1 MVDTRKI
8 ISIITGVFVIFIV
21 MKITEFLQSLPQCPC
36 YTEKM
41 GNTHNLDKLV
51 FLEKSVIFIA
61 LAKIAHTVYTMFMDS
76 GSAPN
81 KEMAQNSPYILL
93 MLLLTVSVYTF
104 FTYNVYKHQQSAG
117 SKCECADKWQQNV
130 MYFQALVYALVVAMV
145 LILGLAL
152 LSSGT
157 FGDSNIKRVAT
168 LLAAFI
174 VGLGVFTAFGGDM
187 NVFLEKAMME
197 GYDDMGL
204 EPRGD
209 GFRNFMRGSNYGARG
224 GQQINA
230 ASKKSSL
237 PSMFAPP
244 PNLVSN
250 NPQLQKILSARTR

>member
-1 MVDTRKI
+1 MADTRKI

-36 YTEKM
+36 YAEKM
-41 GNTHNLDKLV
+41 GNANDLNKLV

-61 LAKIAHTVYTMFMDS
+61 LAKIAHTVYTMFVDS
-76 GSAPN
+76 RTPN

-93 MLLLTVSVYTF
+93 MLLLTISVYTF

-187 NVFLEKAMME
+187 NVFLEKAMMD
-197 GYDDMGL
+197 GYANMGL
-204 EPRGD
+204 KHR
-209 GFRNFMRGSNYGARG
+209 
-224 GQQINA
+224 
-230 ASKKSSL
+230 
-237 PSMFAPP
+237 
-244 PNLVSN
+244 
-250 NPQLQKILSARTR
+250 